1 MTLERP
7 MFPPRAEPSVIEF
20 PKQPKP
26 PTKRKSALVGIK
38 RSGLDLVP
46 SKKTPKDKI
55 ATHEECAKMKFRAW
69 KKTETAMNALGA
81 GWHDRG
87 IAARFAY
94 ATMCMSRKG
103 MIEFHAETDHE
114 QVDQL
119 LASFLDTAEFLKHV
133 VRMIEAAQTRLIATA
148 CTALDQGVLGDGEQP
163 VRFEG
168 ARTMPKV
175 VRPNWHSEGRQP

>member
-1 MTLERP
+1 MTIERP
-7 MFPPRAEPSVIEF
+7 MFPPRAEPSIVEF
-20 PKQPKP
+20 PAQPKRP
-26 PTKRKSALVGIK
+26 AKRKSALVGIK

-46 SKKTPKDKI
+46 STKTPKDEL
-55 ATHEECAKMKFRAW
+55 ATQDQCAKVKFRAW

-94 ATMCMSRKG
+94 ATMCMSRKQ
-103 MIEFHAETDHE
+103 MIELHAETDHE

-119 LASFLDTAEFLKHV
+119 LASFLETAEFLKYV
-133 VRMIEAAQTRLIATA
+133 VRMMESAQLRLIATGCA
-148 CTALDQGVLGDGEQP
+148 AVEQGVLGDGKQP

-168 ARTMPKV
+168 IRTAPALV
-175 VRPNWHSEGRQP
+175 QP

>member
-1 MTLERP
+1 MAKADSVHSTPRRTASKIVK
-7 MFPPRAEPSVIEF
+7 FPA
-20 PKQPKP
+20 QPKRP
-26 PTKRKSALVGIK
+26 AKRKSALVGIK

-55 ATHEECAKMKFRAW
+55 ATQEQCAGMKFRAW
-69 KKTETAMNALGA
+69 KRTETAMNAIGA

-94 ATMCMSRKG
+94 ATMLMSRKR

-119 LASFLDTAEFLKHV
+119 LASFMNTAEFLKHV
-133 VRMIEAAQTRLIATA
+133 VRMMEAAQLRLVATGCA
-148 CTALDQGVLGDGEQP
+148 AVEQGVLGDGKQP

-168 ARTMPKV
+168 IRTTPALV
-175 VRPNWHSEGRQP
+175 QP

>member
-1 MTLERP
+1 MTIERP

-20 PKQPKP
+20 PKRPAKP
-26 PTKRKSALVGIK
+26 AKRKSALVGIK
-38 RSGLDLVP
+38 RTRFDLVP

-55 ATHEECAKMKFRAW
+55 ATHEQCAKIKFRAW
-69 KKTETAMNALGA
+69 KKTERAMNALGA
-81 GWHDRG
+81 GWADRG

-94 ATMCMSRKG
+94 GTMLMSRKQ

-119 LASFLDTAEFLKHV
+119 LASFLSTAEFLKHV
-133 VRMIEAAQTRLIATA
+133 VGMIEAAQTRLIATG
-148 CTALDQGVLGDGEQP
+148 CTAVDQGVLGDGKQP

-168 ARTMPKV
+168 VRTMPAV
-175 VRPNWHSEGRQP
+175 VGPKDQPA